1 MEKTGSAGTDR
12 GGAFCLETGRMGP
25 ESSGLTQ
32 DGVFFIM
39 SACPAGRETT
49 PVTNP
54 FSKAV
59 RADGVCRNHRN
70 LTHDFRMATFHL
82 YDGRA
87 RHRTTTPDRD
97 DL

>member
-1 MEKTGSAGTDR
+1 
-12 GGAFCLETGRMGP
+12 MGP
-25 ESSGLTQ
+25 GYPGLMQ
-32 DGVFFIM
+32 NGVGVCL
-39 SACPAGRETT
+39 SGREG
-49 PVTNP
+49 NDAGYES
-54 FSKAV
+54 FFESL